1 MSTQAQVKNEAQ
13 SESVIKWTKAEAL
26 AVAKAY
32 VPLWHV
38 SSRLSQREMIGI
50 AQRVLPESRQ
60 RSMVFNASV
69 GNATNITK
77 RLHKV
82 WNDWAITNPNESKAL
97 LAAARRQGN
106 DFTPL
111 TKERIEQVEEPVVE
125 AAPTPIAPATAPT
138 VVLGPFEQAMSTMVE
153 QAVERSVGRILAHQQ
168 TLIDQ
173 QTETIHKL
181 MMALHDANM
190 CYWDED
196 FKRTRLVSGEYI
208 GDISG
213 TSPAAQLE
221 QVRVQRKRVLI
232 VATNARGLR
241 NTIESRFNG
250 VDFTFEEG
258 DSQKPFK
265 AGDFYHLVLC
275 NGTNR
280 PEVQRKLV
288 DMHGRHKVNFI
299 SGGASMMIDTIR
311 KRLGI

>member
-1 MSTQAQVKNEAQ
+1 MSTQAQVKNEVQ
-13 SESVIKWTKAEAL
+13 SEGLIKWTKAEAL
-26 AVAKAY
+26 QVAKVY
-32 VPLWHV
+32 VPLWQV
-38 SSRLSQREMIGI
+38 SERMSQRELIGI
-50 AQRVLPESRQ
+50 AQRVLPEHRQ
-60 RSMVFNASV
+60 RSMVFNTSV

-82 WNDWAITNPNESKAL
+82 WNDWVIDNQNE
-97 LAAARRQGN
+97 AAALVSAAQRDNAAGGVHTARVI
-106 DFTPL
+106 T
-111 TKERIEQVEEPVVE
+111 EEVE
-125 AAPTPIAPATAPT
+125 AIKPTEPAPAPT

-153 QAVERSVGRILAHQQ
+153 QAVERSVGRILVHQQ
-168 TLIDQ
+168 TLIEQ

-196 FKRTRLVSGEYI
+196 FKRTRLISGEYL
-208 GDISG
+208 GDISA
-213 TSPAAQLE
+213 TSPSKQLE